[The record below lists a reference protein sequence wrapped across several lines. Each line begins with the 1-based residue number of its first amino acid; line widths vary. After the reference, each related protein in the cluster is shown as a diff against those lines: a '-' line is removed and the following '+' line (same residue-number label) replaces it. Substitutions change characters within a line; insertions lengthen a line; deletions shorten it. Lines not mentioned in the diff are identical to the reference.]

1 MPSAPT
7 TTTPPPMMCPKTKDN
22 NDWASGINNYTYIRE
37 LSDHTSCV
45 YAYTGPD
52 DNTKVCPNYSSQN
65 NDWVNA
71 KNKNPGAPNENA
83 PFKIDYGRGDS
94 NKLFFCPLI
103 HPAPTTASP
112 SAPATTT
119 PPPPRK

>member
-1 MPSAPT
+1 M
-7 TTTPPPMMCPKTKDN
+7 TTPPPLTCPKTDN
-22 NDWASGINNYTYIRE
+22 NNWGPGINNYTYIRE

-65 NDWVNA
+65 NNWVNA
-71 KNKNPGAPNENA
+71 KNKNSGAPSENA

-94 NKLFFCPLI
+94 NRLFFCPLI
-103 HPAPTTASP
+103 RQPEQASGAPAQASGAPAQFTTA
-112 SAPATTT
+112 
-119 PPPPRK
+119 PPKR

>member
-1 MPSAPT
+1 M
-7 TTTPPPMMCPKTKDN
+7 TTPPPFTCPKTDN
-22 NDWASGINNYTYIRE
+22 NNNNNWGPGINNYTYIRD

-52 DNTKVCPNYSSQN
+52 DNAKVCPNYSSPN

-71 KNKNPGAPNENA
+71 KNKNPGAPSENA
-83 PFKIDYGRGDS
+83 AFKLDYGRGDS

-103 HPAPTTASP
+103 HRPEQSYAPTSQT
-112 SAPATTT
+112 SAPATTM
-119 PPPPRK
+119 PPPKR